1 MRACGFGV
9 GRLKGREMFAFH
21 LLHRYPLGCQSEAPA
36 ARAPGWALMLG
47 QREFFPM
54 EQFVLSFGEN
64 AK

>member
-1 MRACGFGV
+1 MPERGA
-9 GRLKGREMFAFH
+9 RRKGAG
-21 LLHRYPLGCQSEAPA
+21 L
-36 ARAPGWALMLG
+36 ALVLG